1 MIINRNNLFCDTDAE
16 EVKIYSYQT
25 LVAVVKNGKLYRIW
39 GGYSSTTMRHINQ
52 ILATL
57 DMPKISKKRMGGIA
71 MRLNGQ
77 SFPEIDKLLNS
88 GKKLQ
93 LEYDKKRQELRFFE
107 VSVKKIKIE
116 EEEEDE
122 V

>member
-1 MIINRNNLFCDTDAE
+1 
-16 EVKIYSYQT
+16 
-25 LVAVVKNGKLYRIW
+25 
-39 GGYSSTTMRHINQ
+39 
-52 ILATL
+52 
-57 DMPKISKKRMGGIA
+57 

-93 LEYDKKRQELRFFE
+93 IEFDKKRQELRFFE
-107 VSVKKIKIE
+107 ISIKKIKIE
-116 EEEEDE
+116 EEEKNE

>member
-1 MIINRNNLFCDTDAE
+1 M
-16 EVKIYSYQT
+16 
-25 LVAVVKNGKLYRIW
+25 
-39 GGYSSTTMRHINQ
+39 
-52 ILATL
+52 
-57 DMPKISKKRMGGIA
+57 
-71 MRLNGQ
+71 
-77 SFPEIDKLLNS
+77 LNS

-116 EEEEDE
+116 EEKEDE